1 MYHCVKCWAG
11 VASPAE
17 PGNAPNHMTT
27 SKKLWLGFGVLT
39 VLLVLS
45 SLAIMRAAQAEH
57 ATAHQL
63 EWLAALL
70 LIVGGSIAVVTTVV
84 ISRAIAKAERHM
96 EDARS
101 FADSIVETVRE
112 PLLVLDGELRVV
124 RVNRAFY
131 QTFKVTPEETGTSLL
146 YKVGNGQWD
155 ILELRT
161 LLEDILPQHTEVHDF
176 EVVHIFEHIG
186 KKTMLLN
193 ARRLVQATD
202 QAPLILLAIEDIT
215 ERKQAEASTKE
226 ASQYARS
233 LIEASL
239 DPLVTISVEGKI
251 TDVNIATEQVTGASR
266 DALIGS
272 DFADYFTEP
281 EKAREGYQ
289 QVFSQGSVT
298 DYPLAI
304 RHASGKVTDVL
315 YNASVYRDST
325 GNVVGVF
332 AAARDITER
341 KQAEASTKEASQYAR
356 SLIEASLDP
365 LVTISVEGKIT
376 DVNIAT
382 EQVTGASRDAL
393 IGSDFADYFTEPEKA
408 REGYQQVFSQGS
420 VTDYP
425 LAIRHASG
433 KVTDVLYNASVYRDS
448 TGNVVG
454 VFAAARDITERK
466 RLEDELHQVATEIH
480 EYTASIVATVREPLL
495 VLDADLR
502 VQSASRSFYEN
513 FRVTPEGTENRLL
526 YDLGNRQWDI
536 PALRQLLE
544 EILPQENQVNDFS
557 VEHEFEHI
565 GKKTM
570 LLNARRLIR
579 ATDQTPL
586 ILLAIEDI
594 TERKR
599 LEDEL
604 RQIAAAMSEADRRK
618 NEFLAL
624 LAHELR
630 NPLAP
635 IRSAVELM
643 QLTNDPEANKAASG
657 IVERQVDQ
665 MVRLVDDLLDV
676 SRISRGK
683 IELRKQ
689 RIDLASIVKQA
700 IEDTRPLVK
709 SMGHELTVTL
719 PPEPLFLNADR
730 TRLIQV
736 LGNLLNNACK
746 FTDTGGRISLAVD
759 AVDGEAVIHVRDN
772 GIGIAAEQ
780 LPTIFEMFVQA
791 DTSMERSVSG
801 LGIGL
806 ALVKNMVEMHGG
818 TVEVQSHGLGRG
830 TTFVVRMTLIESP
843 TLAPTIA
850 SADSGPDLTT
860 AQRILVVDDNVD
872 AAVMLERLLHLNG
885 KQTRIAHSGLDG
897 LEVAEQFRP
906 HLILLDIGLPK
917 LNGYEV
923 CRRIRLQPWG
933 KDMVVIALTGW
944 GQEEDRKRSKEAGF
958 NAHFVKPL
966 ERAALMLVL
975 AGKYPVEA

>member
-1 MYHCVKCWAG
+1 MLALLLALSSSTLFLRAG
-11 VASPAE
+11 ALDD
-17 PGNAPNHMTT
+17 PGYTAVDMRQLHSATAQQFR
-27 SKKLWLGFGVLT
+27 WLG
-39 VLLVLS
+39 
-45 SLAIMRAAQAEH
+45 
-57 ATAHQL
+57 
-63 EWLAALL
+63 ALL
-70 LIVGGSIAVVTTVV
+70 LIVGGGVALVTTLAT
-84 ISRAIAKAERHM
+84 SRAITKAERHV

-112 PLLVLDGELRVV
+112 PLLVLDGDLRVV

-131 QTFKVTPEETGTSLL
+131 QTFKVTPAETGNSLL

-161 LLEDILPQHTEVHDF
+161 LLEEILPQHTEVHDF
-176 EVVHIFEHIG
+176 EVVHEFEHIG

-193 ARRLVQATD
+193 ARRLIQATD

-215 ERKQAEASTKE
+215 ERK
-226 ASQYARS
+226 
-233 LIEASL
+233 
-239 DPLVTISVEGKI
+239 
-251 TDVNIATEQVTGASR
+251 
-266 DALIGS
+266 
-272 DFADYFTEP
+272 
-281 EKAREGYQ
+281 
-289 QVFSQGSVT
+289 
-298 DYPLAI
+298 
-304 RHASGKVTDVL
+304 
-315 YNASVYRDST
+315 
-325 GNVVGVF
+325 
-332 AAARDITER
+332 
-341 KQAEASTKEASQYAR
+341 
-356 SLIEASLDP
+356 
-365 LVTISVEGKIT
+365 
-376 DVNIAT
+376 
-382 EQVTGASRDAL
+382 
-393 IGSDFADYFTEPEKA
+393 
-408 REGYQQVFSQGS
+408 
-420 VTDYP
+420 
-425 LAIRHASG
+425 
-433 KVTDVLYNASVYRDS
+433 
-448 TGNVVG
+448 
-454 VFAAARDITERK
+454 
-466 RLEDELHQVATEIH
+466 RLEDELHQVAAEIH
-480 EYTASIVATVREPLL
+480 AYTASIVATVREPLL

-536 PALRQLLE
+536 PALRRLLE
-544 EILPQENQVNDFS
+544 EVLPQENQVNDFA

-594 TERKR
+594 TERRR

-604 RQIAAAMSEADRRK
+604 RQIAAEMSEAARRK

-635 IRSAVELM
+635 IRSAVQLM
-643 QLTNDPEANKAASG
+643 QLTNDPESIRTATG

-683 IELRKQ
+683 IELRKE
-689 RIDLASIVKQA
+689 RIDLASIVNQA
-700 IEDTRPLVK
+700 VEDTRSLVT
-709 SMGHELTVTL
+709 SMGHDLMVTI
-719 PPEPLFLNADR
+719 PAEPVFLHADR
-730 TRLIQV
+730 SRLIQV

-746 FTDTGGRISLAVD
+746 FTDMGGRISLAVD
-759 AVDGEAVIHVRDN
+759 VRDGAAVISVRDN
-772 GIGIAAEQ
+772 GIGITAVQ
-780 LPTIFEMFVQA
+780 LPSIFEMFMQA

-818 TVEVQSHGLGRG
+818 TVEVHSDGLGHG
-830 TTFVVRMTLIESP
+830 SSFTVRMTIMETASIALPPSLPESG
-843 TLAPTIA
+843 TALA
-850 SADSGPDLTT
+850 T

-872 AAVMLERLLHLNG
+872 AAMMLERLLQLNG
-885 KQTRIAHSGLDG
+885 KQTRIAHSGLEA
-897 LEVAEQFRP
+897 LELAERFRP

-923 CRRIRLQPWG
+923 CRRIRQQPWG

-944 GQEEDRKRSKEAGF
+944 GQEEDRKRSREAGF

-966 ERAALMLVL
+966 ERAALMRVL
-975 AGKYPVEA
+975 GGDYPAAA

>member
-1 MYHCVKCWAG
+1 
-11 VASPAE
+11 
-17 PGNAPNHMTT
+17 MTT
-27 SKKLWLGFGVLT
+27 SKKLWLGFGTLAVVLVLAGLET
-39 VLLVLS
+39 FLRSGAFGSMAQATEVAPQQLDRLAAFLLLV
-45 SLAIMRAAQAEH
+45 
-57 ATAHQL
+57 
-63 EWLAALL
+63 
-70 LIVGGSIAVVTTVV
+70 GGAVAVVTTIV
-84 ISRAIAKAERHM
+84 ISRAIAKAERHV
-96 EDARS
+96 EDART

-131 QTFKVTPEETGTSLL
+131 QTFKVTPAETVSSLL

-161 LLEDILPQHTEVHDF
+161 LLEEILPQHTEVHDF

-193 ARRLVQATD
+193 ARRLIQAID
-202 QAPLILLAIEDIT
+202 QAPLILLAIE
-215 ERKQAEASTKE
+215 
-226 ASQYARS
+226 
-233 LIEASL
+233 
-239 DPLVTISVEGKI
+239 
-251 TDVNIATEQVTGASR
+251 
-266 DALIGS
+266 
-272 DFADYFTEP
+272 
-281 EKAREGYQ
+281 
-289 QVFSQGSVT
+289 
-298 DYPLAI
+298 
-304 RHASGKVTDVL
+304 
-315 YNASVYRDST
+315 
-325 GNVVGVF
+325 
-332 AAARDITER
+332 
-341 KQAEASTKEASQYAR
+341 
-356 SLIEASLDP
+356 
-365 LVTISVEGKIT
+365 
-376 DVNIAT
+376 
-382 EQVTGASRDAL
+382 
-393 IGSDFADYFTEPEKA
+393 
-408 REGYQQVFSQGS
+408 
-420 VTDYP
+420 
-425 LAIRHASG
+425 
-433 KVTDVLYNASVYRDS
+433 
-448 TGNVVG
+448 
-454 VFAAARDITERK
+454 DITERK

-526 YDLGNRQWDI
+526 YELGNRQWDI
-536 PALRQLLE
+536 PALRRLLE
-544 EILPQENQVNDFS
+544 EVLPQENQVNDFS

-594 TERKR
+594 TERSR

-635 IRSAVELM
+635 IRSAVQLM
-643 QLTNDPEANKAASG
+643 QLTNDPEANKAATG

-700 IEDTRPLVK
+700 VEDTRPLVT
-709 SMGHELTVTL
+709 SMGHELTVTI
-719 PPEPLFLNADR
+719 PPEPVFLNADR

-746 FTDTGGRISLAVD
+746 FTDMGGRISLAVE
-759 AVDGEAVIHVRDN
+759 VMGEEVVISVGDN
-772 GIGIAAEQ
+772 GIGIAAAQ

-818 TVEVQSHGLGRG
+818 TIEVRSYGLGRG
-830 TTFVVRMTLIESP
+830 SMFVVRMAIMDST
-843 TLAPTIA
+843 TIA
-850 SADSGPDLTT
+850 PSLGGVDGGPDLTS

-872 AAVMLERLLHLNG
+872 AALMLERLLQLNG
-885 KQTRIAHSGLDG
+885 KQTRVAHNGLDA
-897 LEVAEQFRP
+897 LEVAEQFLP

-923 CRRIRLQPWG
+923 CKRIRQQPWG

-944 GQEEDRKRSKEAGF
+944 GQEDDRKRSKEAGF

-975 AGKYPVEA
+975 AGKYPAAA

>member
-1 MYHCVKCWAG
+1 MAFAG
-11 VASPAE
+11 RALMLTAFRARTSSLRRRA
-17 PGNAPNHMTT
+17 NAPNNVTT
-27 SKKLWLGFGVLT
+27 SKKLWLGFGVLAI
-39 VLLVLS
+39 LLILA
-45 SLAIMRAAQAEH
+45 SLAIRADAVNTNDTTSREF
-57 ATAHQL
+57 
-63 EWLAALL
+63 EWIAALL
-70 LIVGGSIAVVTTVV
+70 LILGCGVAVVTTVT
-84 ISRAIAKAERHM
+84 ISRAIAKAERHV
-96 EDARS
+96 EDART

-131 QTFKVTPEETGTSLL
+131 QTFKVTPAETGNSLL

-161 LLEDILPQHTEVHDF
+161 LLEEILPQHTEVHDF
-176 EVVHIFEHIG
+176 EVVHVFEHIG

-202 QAPLILLAIEDIT
+202 QAPLILLAIE
-215 ERKQAEASTKE
+215 
-226 ASQYARS
+226 
-233 LIEASL
+233 
-239 DPLVTISVEGKI
+239 
-251 TDVNIATEQVTGASR
+251 
-266 DALIGS
+266 
-272 DFADYFTEP
+272 
-281 EKAREGYQ
+281 
-289 QVFSQGSVT
+289 
-298 DYPLAI
+298 
-304 RHASGKVTDVL
+304 
-315 YNASVYRDST
+315 
-325 GNVVGVF
+325 
-332 AAARDITER
+332 
-341 KQAEASTKEASQYAR
+341 
-356 SLIEASLDP
+356 
-365 LVTISVEGKIT
+365 
-376 DVNIAT
+376 
-382 EQVTGASRDAL
+382 
-393 IGSDFADYFTEPEKA
+393 
-408 REGYQQVFSQGS
+408 
-420 VTDYP
+420 
-425 LAIRHASG
+425 
-433 KVTDVLYNASVYRDS
+433 
-448 TGNVVG
+448 
-454 VFAAARDITERK
+454 DITERK

-536 PALRQLLE
+536 PALRRLLE
-544 EILPQENQVNDFS
+544 EVLPQENQVNDFS

-579 ATDQTPL
+579 ATDQAPL

-594 TERKR
+594 TERSR

-604 RQIAAAMSEADRRK
+604 RQIAAAMSEADHRK

-635 IRSAVELM
+635 IRSAVQLM
-643 QLTNDPEANKAASG
+643 QLTNDPEANKAATG

-700 IEDTRPLVK
+700 VEDTRPLVT
-709 SMGHELTVTL
+709 SMGHELTVTM
-719 PPEPLFLNADR
+719 PPEPVYLNADR

-746 FTDTGGRISLAVD
+746 FTDMGGRISLAVEVVGGD
-759 AVDGEAVIHVRDN
+759 VVISVRDN
-772 GIGIAAEQ
+772 GIGIAAAE
-780 LPTIFEMFVQA
+780 LPSIFEMFVQA

-818 TVEVQSHGLGRG
+818 TVEVHSDGLGRG
-830 TTFVVRMTLIESP
+830 STFVVRMAIMESP
-843 TLAPTIA
+843 ALAPA
-850 SADSGPDLTT
+850 LGAVDGGPDLAT

-872 AAVMLERLLHLNG
+872 AALMLERLLQLNG
-885 KQTRIAHSGLDG
+885 KQTRVAHSGPDA

-923 CRRIRLQPWG
+923 CRRIRRQPWG

-966 ERAALMLVL
+966 EREALMLVL
-975 AGKYPVEA
+975 AGKYPAAA

>member
-1 MYHCVKCWAG
+1 
-11 VASPAE
+11 
-17 PGNAPNHMTT
+17 MTT
-27 SKKLWLGFGVLT
+27 STKLWLGFGMLML
-39 VLLVLS
+39 LLVLT
-45 SLAIMRAAQAEH
+45 SLEIFLRSGAFGSMAQATE
-57 ATAHQL
+57 AGLQQL
-63 EWLAALL
+63 DRLAAFLL
-70 LIVGGSIAVVTTVV
+70 LVGGGVAVVTAIV
-84 ISRAIAKAERHM
+84 ISRAIAKAERHI
-96 EDARS
+96 EDART

-131 QTFKVTPEETGTSLL
+131 QTFKVTPAETVSSLL

-161 LLEDILPQHTEVHDF
+161 LLEEILPQHTEVHDF
-176 EVVHIFEHIG
+176 EVVHNFEHIG

-193 ARRLVQATD
+193 ARRLIQATD
-202 QAPLILLAIEDIT
+202 EAPLILLAIEDIT
-215 ERKQAEASTKE
+215 ERK
-226 ASQYARS
+226 
-233 LIEASL
+233 
-239 DPLVTISVEGKI
+239 
-251 TDVNIATEQVTGASR
+251 
-266 DALIGS
+266 
-272 DFADYFTEP
+272 
-281 EKAREGYQ
+281 
-289 QVFSQGSVT
+289 
-298 DYPLAI
+298 
-304 RHASGKVTDVL
+304 
-315 YNASVYRDST
+315 
-325 GNVVGVF
+325 
-332 AAARDITER
+332 
-341 KQAEASTKEASQYAR
+341 
-356 SLIEASLDP
+356 
-365 LVTISVEGKIT
+365 
-376 DVNIAT
+376 
-382 EQVTGASRDAL
+382 
-393 IGSDFADYFTEPEKA
+393 
-408 REGYQQVFSQGS
+408 
-420 VTDYP
+420 
-425 LAIRHASG
+425 
-433 KVTDVLYNASVYRDS
+433 
-448 TGNVVG
+448 
-454 VFAAARDITERK
+454 
-466 RLEDELHQVATEIH
+466 RLEDELRQVAAEIH

-495 VLDADLR
+495 VLDGDLR

-536 PALRQLLE
+536 PALRRLLE
-544 EILPQENQVNDFS
+544 EVLPQENQVNDFS

-594 TERKR
+594 TERSR
-599 LEDEL
+599 LADEL

-635 IRSAVELM
+635 IRSAVQLM
-643 QLTNDPEANKAASG
+643 QLTNDPEANKAATG

-700 IEDTRPLVK
+700 VEDTRPLVT
-709 SMGHELTVTL
+709 SMGHELTVTM
-719 PPEPLFLNADR
+719 PPEPVFLNADR

-746 FTDTGGRISLAVD
+746 FTDMGGRISLAVE
-759 AVDGEAVIHVRDN
+759 VVGEDVVISVRDN
-772 GIGIAAEQ
+772 GIGIAAAQ

-818 TVEVQSHGLGRG
+818 TVEVRSYGLGRG
-830 TTFVVRMTLIESP
+830 SMFVVRMAIMEGTA
-843 TLAPTIA
+843 LAPAIGEV
-850 SADSGPDLTT
+850 DGGPDLAS

-872 AAVMLERLLHLNG
+872 AALMLERLLQLNG
-885 KQTRIAHSGLDG
+885 KQTRLAHSGLDA

-923 CRRIRLQPWG
+923 CKRIRKQPWG

-944 GQEEDRKRSKEAGF
+944 GQEDDRKRSKEAGF

-975 AGKYPVEA
+975 AGKYPAAA

>member
-1 MYHCVKCWAG
+1 
-11 VASPAE
+11 
-17 PGNAPNHMTT
+17 MTT
-27 SKKLWLGFGVLT
+27 SRKLWLGFGMLT

-45 SLAIMRAAQAEH
+45 SLAIARAAQAND
-57 ATAHQL
+57 AAAQQL

-70 LIVGGSIAVVTTVV
+70 LIVGGGIAVVTTVM
-84 ISRAIAKAERHM
+84 ISRAIAKAERHV

-101 FADSIVETVRE
+101 FADNIVETVRE
-112 PLLVLDGELRVV
+112 PLLVLDGDLRVV

-131 QTFKVTPEETGTSLL
+131 QTFKVTPAETGNSLL

-155 ILELRT
+155 ILELHT
-161 LLEDILPQHTEVHDF
+161 LLEEILPQHTEVHDF
-176 EVVHIFEHIG
+176 EVVHEFEHIG

-193 ARRLVQATD
+193 ARRLIQATD

-215 ERKQAEASTKE
+215 ERKRLEDELHQ
-226 ASQYARS
+226 
-233 LIEASL
+233 
-239 DPLVTISVEGKI
+239 
-251 TDVNIATEQVTGASR
+251 IATEIHEYTASIVATVREPLLVLDADLRVQSASR
-266 DALIGS
+266 SFYENFRVTPEGTENRLLYDLGNRQWDIPALRRLLEEVLPQENQVN
-272 DFADYFTEP
+272 DFAVEHEFEHIGKKTMLLN
-281 EKAREGYQ
+281 ARRLIRA
-289 QVFSQGSVT
+289 T
-298 DYPLAI
+298 DQTPLILLAI
-304 RHASGKVTDVL
+304 
-315 YNASVYRDST
+315 
-325 GNVVGVF
+325 
-332 AAARDITER
+332 E
-341 KQAEASTKEASQYAR
+341 
-356 SLIEASLDP
+356 
-365 LVTISVEGKIT
+365 
-376 DVNIAT
+376 
-382 EQVTGASRDAL
+382 
-393 IGSDFADYFTEPEKA
+393 
-408 REGYQQVFSQGS
+408 
-420 VTDYP
+420 
-425 LAIRHASG
+425 
-433 KVTDVLYNASVYRDS
+433 
-448 TGNVVG
+448 
-454 VFAAARDITERK
+454 DITERK
-466 RLEDELHQVATEIH
+466 RLEDELRQVATEIH

-536 PALRQLLE
+536 PALRRLLE
-544 EILPQENQVNDFS
+544 EVLPQENQVNDFA

-604 RQIAAAMSEADRRK
+604 RQIAAAMSEAARRK

-635 IRSAVELM
+635 IRSAVQLM
-643 QLTNDPEANKAASG
+643 QLTNDPESNKAATG

-689 RIDLASIVKQA
+689 RIDLASIVTQA
-700 IEDTRPLVK
+700 VEDTHALVT
-709 SMGHELTVTL
+709 SMGHKLIVTV
-719 PPEPLFLNADR
+719 PPEPVYLNADR
-730 TRLIQV
+730 SRLIQV

-746 FTDTGGRISLAVD
+746 FTDMGGRISLAVEEQ
-759 AVDGEAVIHVRDN
+759 DGEAVISVRDN
-772 GIGIAAEQ
+772 GIGIAVAE
-780 LPTIFEMFVQA
+780 LPNIFDMFMQA

-806 ALVKNMVEMHGG
+806 ALVKNLVEMHGG
-818 TVEVQSHGLGRG
+818 TVDVQSDGLGSG
-830 TTFVVRMTLIESP
+830 SVFVVRMAIMDQPSLSP
-843 TLAPTIA
+843 SLVLPDIA
-850 SADSGPDLTT
+850 SASAS

-872 AAVMLERLLHLNG
+872 AAVMLERLLQLNG
-885 KQTRIAHSGLDG
+885 KQTRIAHSGLEALD
-897 LEVAEQFRP
+897 VAEQFQP

-944 GQEEDRKRSKEAGF
+944 GQEEDRKRSREAGF

-966 ERAALMLVL
+966 ERAALMQVL
-975 AGKYPVEA
+975 AGKYPAAA

>member
-1 MYHCVKCWAG
+1 M
-11 VASPAE
+11 
-17 PGNAPNHMTT
+17 
-27 SKKLWLGFGVLT
+27 
-39 VLLVLS
+39 
-45 SLAIMRAAQAEH
+45 
-57 ATAHQL
+57 
-63 EWLAALL
+63 
-70 LIVGGSIAVVTTVV
+70 
-84 ISRAIAKAERHM
+84 
-96 EDARS
+96 
-101 FADSIVETVRE
+101 
-112 PLLVLDGELRVV
+112 
-124 RVNRAFY
+124 NRAFY
-131 QTFKVTPEETGTSLL
+131 QTFKVTPAETGNSLL

-161 LLEDILPQHTEVHDF
+161 LLEEILPQHTEVHGF
-176 EVVHIFEHIG
+176 EVVHVFEHIG

-202 QAPLILLAIEDIT
+202 QAPLILLAIE
-215 ERKQAEASTKE
+215 
-226 ASQYARS
+226 
-233 LIEASL
+233 
-239 DPLVTISVEGKI
+239 
-251 TDVNIATEQVTGASR
+251 
-266 DALIGS
+266 
-272 DFADYFTEP
+272 
-281 EKAREGYQ
+281 
-289 QVFSQGSVT
+289 
-298 DYPLAI
+298 
-304 RHASGKVTDVL
+304 
-315 YNASVYRDST
+315 
-325 GNVVGVF
+325 
-332 AAARDITER
+332 
-341 KQAEASTKEASQYAR
+341 
-356 SLIEASLDP
+356 
-365 LVTISVEGKIT
+365 
-376 DVNIAT
+376 
-382 EQVTGASRDAL
+382 
-393 IGSDFADYFTEPEKA
+393 
-408 REGYQQVFSQGS
+408 
-420 VTDYP
+420 
-425 LAIRHASG
+425 
-433 KVTDVLYNASVYRDS
+433 
-448 TGNVVG
+448 
-454 VFAAARDITERK
+454 DITERK

-536 PALRQLLE
+536 PALRRLLE
-544 EILPQENQVNDFS
+544 EVLPQENQVNDFS

-594 TERKR
+594 TERSR

-635 IRSAVELM
+635 IRSAVQLM
-643 QLTNDPEANKAASG
+643 QLTNDPEANKAATG

-700 IEDTRPLVK
+700 VEDTRPLVT
-709 SMGHELTVTL
+709 SMGHELTVTI
-719 PPEPLFLNADR
+719 PPEPVFLNADR

-746 FTDTGGRISLAVD
+746 FTDMGGRISLVVEVVGGD
-759 AVDGEAVIHVRDN
+759 VVISVRDN
-772 GIGIAAEQ
+772 GIGIAAAQ
-780 LPTIFEMFVQA
+780 LPSIFEMFVQA

-818 TVEVQSHGLGRG
+818 TVEVHSDGLGRG
-830 TTFVVRMTLIESP
+830 STFVVRMAIMESP
-843 TLAPTIA
+843 ALAPA
-850 SADSGPDLTT
+850 LGAVDGGPDLAT

-872 AAVMLERLLHLNG
+872 AALMLERLLQLNG
-885 KQTRIAHSGLDG
+885 KQTRVAHSGPDA

-923 CRRIRLQPWG
+923 CRRIRRQPWG

-966 ERAALMLVL
+966 EREALMLVL
-975 AGKYPVEA
+975 AGKYPAAA

>member
-1 MYHCVKCWAG
+1 MALVGRALMRT
-11 VASPAE
+11 AFRARTSSLRRRA
-17 PGNAPNHMTT
+17 NAPNNVTT
-27 SKKLWLGFGVLT
+27 SKKLWLGFSVLAI
-39 VLLVLS
+39 LLILA
-45 SLAIMRAAQAEH
+45 SLAIRADAVNTNDTTSREF
-57 ATAHQL
+57 
-63 EWLAALL
+63 EWIAALL
-70 LIVGGSIAVVTTVV
+70 LILGCGVAVVTTVT
-84 ISRAIAKAERHM
+84 ISRAIAKAERHV
-96 EDARS
+96 EDART

-131 QTFKVTPEETGTSLL
+131 QTFKVTPAETGNSLL

-161 LLEDILPQHTEVHDF
+161 LLEEILPQHTEVHGF
-176 EVVHIFEHIG
+176 EVVHVFEHIG

-202 QAPLILLAIEDIT
+202 QAPLILLAIE
-215 ERKQAEASTKE
+215 
-226 ASQYARS
+226 
-233 LIEASL
+233 
-239 DPLVTISVEGKI
+239 
-251 TDVNIATEQVTGASR
+251 
-266 DALIGS
+266 
-272 DFADYFTEP
+272 
-281 EKAREGYQ
+281 
-289 QVFSQGSVT
+289 
-298 DYPLAI
+298 
-304 RHASGKVTDVL
+304 
-315 YNASVYRDST
+315 
-325 GNVVGVF
+325 
-332 AAARDITER
+332 
-341 KQAEASTKEASQYAR
+341 
-356 SLIEASLDP
+356 
-365 LVTISVEGKIT
+365 
-376 DVNIAT
+376 
-382 EQVTGASRDAL
+382 
-393 IGSDFADYFTEPEKA
+393 
-408 REGYQQVFSQGS
+408 
-420 VTDYP
+420 
-425 LAIRHASG
+425 
-433 KVTDVLYNASVYRDS
+433 
-448 TGNVVG
+448 
-454 VFAAARDITERK
+454 DITERK

-536 PALRQLLE
+536 PALRRLLE
-544 EILPQENQVNDFS
+544 EVLPQENQVNDFS

-594 TERKR
+594 TERSR

-635 IRSAVELM
+635 IRSAVQLM
-643 QLTNDPEANKAASG
+643 QLTNDPEANKAATG

-700 IEDTRPLVK
+700 VEDTRPLVT
-709 SMGHELTVTL
+709 SMGHELTVTI
-719 PPEPLFLNADR
+719 PPEPVFLNADR

-746 FTDTGGRISLAVD
+746 FTDMGGRISLAVEVVGGD
-759 AVDGEAVIHVRDN
+759 VVISVRDN
-772 GIGIAAEQ
+772 GIGIAAAQ
-780 LPTIFEMFVQA
+780 LPSIFEMFVQA

-818 TVEVQSHGLGRG
+818 TVEVHSDGLGRG
-830 TTFVVRMTLIESP
+830 STFVVRMAIMESP
-843 TLAPTIA
+843 ALAPA
-850 SADSGPDLTT
+850 LGAVDGGPDLAT

-872 AAVMLERLLHLNG
+872 AALMLERLLQLNG
-885 KQTRIAHSGLDG
+885 KQTRVAHSGPDA

-923 CRRIRLQPWG
+923 CRRIRRQPWG

-966 ERAALMLVL
+966 EREALMLVL
-975 AGKYPVEA
+975 AGKYPAAA

>member
-1 MYHCVKCWAG
+1 
-11 VASPAE
+11 
-17 PGNAPNHMTT
+17 MTT
-27 SKKLWLGFGVLT
+27 SKKLWLGFSVLAI
-39 VLLVLS
+39 LLIFA
-45 SLAIMRAAQAEH
+45 SLAIRADAADTMD
-57 ATAHQL
+57 TASQ
-63 EWLAALL
+63 EWEWIAALL
-70 LIVGGSIAVVTTVV
+70 VIVGCGVAVVTTVV
-84 ISRAIAKAERHM
+84 ISRAIVKSERHA

-101 FADSIVETVRE
+101 FADNIVETVRE

-131 QTFKVTPEETGTSLL
+131 QTFKVTPAETGNSLL

-155 ILELRT
+155 IAELRT
-161 LLEDILPQHTEVHDF
+161 LLEEILPQHTEVHDF
-176 EVVHIFEHIG
+176 EVVHEFEHIG

-202 QAPLILLAIEDIT
+202 QAPLILLAIE
-215 ERKQAEASTKE
+215 
-226 ASQYARS
+226 
-233 LIEASL
+233 
-239 DPLVTISVEGKI
+239 
-251 TDVNIATEQVTGASR
+251 
-266 DALIGS
+266 
-272 DFADYFTEP
+272 
-281 EKAREGYQ
+281 
-289 QVFSQGSVT
+289 
-298 DYPLAI
+298 
-304 RHASGKVTDVL
+304 
-315 YNASVYRDST
+315 
-325 GNVVGVF
+325 
-332 AAARDITER
+332 
-341 KQAEASTKEASQYAR
+341 
-356 SLIEASLDP
+356 
-365 LVTISVEGKIT
+365 
-376 DVNIAT
+376 
-382 EQVTGASRDAL
+382 
-393 IGSDFADYFTEPEKA
+393 
-408 REGYQQVFSQGS
+408 
-420 VTDYP
+420 
-425 LAIRHASG
+425 
-433 KVTDVLYNASVYRDS
+433 
-448 TGNVVG
+448 
-454 VFAAARDITERK
+454 DITERK

-513 FRVTPEGTENRLL
+513 FRVTPEGTENRML

-536 PALRQLLE
+536 PALRRLLE

-557 VEHEFEHI
+557 VEHVFEHI

-579 ATDQTPL
+579 ATDQTPM

-594 TERKR
+594 TERSR

-635 IRSAVELM
+635 IRSAVQLM
-643 QLTNDPEANKAASG
+643 QLTNDPEANKTATG

-689 RIDLASIVKQA
+689 RIDLTSVVKQA

-719 PPEPLFLNADR
+719 PPEPVYLNADR
-730 TRLIQV
+730 TRLVQV

-746 FTDTGGRISLAVD
+746 FTDMGGRISLTVEV
-759 AVDGEAVIHVRDN
+759 VDGEAVITIRDN

-780 LPTIFEMFVQA
+780 LPSIFEMFVQA

-806 ALVKNMVEMHGG
+806 ALVKNMLEKHGG
-818 TVEVQSHGLGRG
+818 TVGVQSHGLGRG
-830 TTFVVRMTLIESP
+830 STFVVRMAIMES
-843 TLAPTIA
+843 TALAPA
-850 SADSGPDLTT
+850 AGVEGGGPDLTT
-860 AQRILVVDDNVD
+860 VQRILVVDDNVD
-872 AAVMLERLLHLNG
+872 AAMMLERLLQLNG
-885 KQTRIAHSGLDG
+885 KQTRVAHSGLDA

-923 CRRIRLQPWG
+923 CRRIRQQPWG

-966 ERAALMLVL
+966 EREALMLVL
-975 AGKYPVEA
+975 AGKYPAAA

>member
-1 MYHCVKCWAG
+1 
-11 VASPAE
+11 
-17 PGNAPNHMTT
+17 MTT
-27 SKKLWLGFGVLT
+27 SRKLWLGFS
-39 VLLVLS
+39 VLS
-45 SLAIMRAAQAEH
+45 TLLILAGLAIRADASDTTD
-57 ATAHQL
+57 ATSQ
-63 EWLAALL
+63 EWEWTAAAL
-70 LIVGGSIAVVTTVV
+70 LIVGSAVAVVTTMV
-84 ISRAIAKAERHM
+84 ISRAIAKAERHA

-101 FADSIVETVRE
+101 FADNIVETVRE

-131 QTFKVTPEETGTSLL
+131 QTFKVTPAETANSLL

-155 ILELRT
+155 IAELRT
-161 LLEDILPQHTEVHDF
+161 LLEEILPQHTEVHDF

-202 QAPLILLAIEDIT
+202 QAPLMLLAIE
-215 ERKQAEASTKE
+215 
-226 ASQYARS
+226 
-233 LIEASL
+233 
-239 DPLVTISVEGKI
+239 
-251 TDVNIATEQVTGASR
+251 
-266 DALIGS
+266 
-272 DFADYFTEP
+272 
-281 EKAREGYQ
+281 
-289 QVFSQGSVT
+289 
-298 DYPLAI
+298 
-304 RHASGKVTDVL
+304 
-315 YNASVYRDST
+315 
-325 GNVVGVF
+325 
-332 AAARDITER
+332 
-341 KQAEASTKEASQYAR
+341 
-356 SLIEASLDP
+356 
-365 LVTISVEGKIT
+365 
-376 DVNIAT
+376 
-382 EQVTGASRDAL
+382 
-393 IGSDFADYFTEPEKA
+393 
-408 REGYQQVFSQGS
+408 
-420 VTDYP
+420 
-425 LAIRHASG
+425 
-433 KVTDVLYNASVYRDS
+433 
-448 TGNVVG
+448 
-454 VFAAARDITERK
+454 DITERK

-480 EYTASIVATVREPLL
+480 EHTASIVATVREPLL

-544 EILPQENQVNDFS
+544 EVLPQENQVNDFS

-565 GKKTM
+565 GNKTM

-579 ATDQTPL
+579 ATDRTPM

-594 TERKR
+594 TERSR

-635 IRSAVELM
+635 IRSAVQLM
-643 QLTNDPEANKAASG
+643 QLTDDPEATTVATG

-676 SRISRGK
+676 SRISRGT
-683 IELRKQ
+683 IELRRQ
-689 RIDLASIVKQA
+689 RIELGSIVKQA

-719 PPEPLFLNADR
+719 PTEPVFLNADP

-746 FTDTGGRISLAVD
+746 FTDMGGRIALAVEV
-759 AVDGEAVIHVRDN
+759 VDGAAVVSVRDN

-806 ALVKNMVEMHGG
+806 ALVKNMVEKHGG
-818 TVEVQSHGLGRG
+818 TVDVQSHGLGRG
-830 TTFVVRMTLIESP
+830 STFVVR
-843 TLAPTIA
+843 LAIMDSPTIA
-850 SADSGPDLTT
+850 PALGATEGGPDLST

-872 AAVMLERLLHLNG
+872 AAMMLERLLQLNG
-885 KQTRIAHSGLDG
+885 KQTRVAHTGIDA

-906 HLILLDIGLPK
+906 HLVLLDIGLPK

-923 CRRIRLQPWG
+923 CRRIRQQSWG

-966 ERAALMLVL
+966 EREALMMVL
-975 AGKYPVEA
+975 AGKYPAAA

>member
-1 MYHCVKCWAG
+1 
-11 VASPAE
+11 
-17 PGNAPNHMTT
+17 MTT
-27 SKKLWLGFGVLT
+27 SKKLWLGFSVLAI
-39 VLLVLS
+39 LLILA
-45 SLAIMRAAQAEH
+45 SLAIRADAVNTNDTTSREF
-57 ATAHQL
+57 
-63 EWLAALL
+63 EWIAALL
-70 LIVGGSIAVVTTVV
+70 LILGCGVAVVTTVT
-84 ISRAIAKAERHM
+84 ISRAIAKAERHV
-96 EDARS
+96 EDART

-131 QTFKVTPEETGTSLL
+131 QTFKVTPAETGNSLL

-161 LLEDILPQHTEVHDF
+161 LLEEILPQHTEVHGF
-176 EVVHIFEHIG
+176 EVVHVFEHIG

-202 QAPLILLAIEDIT
+202 QAPLILLAIE
-215 ERKQAEASTKE
+215 
-226 ASQYARS
+226 
-233 LIEASL
+233 
-239 DPLVTISVEGKI
+239 
-251 TDVNIATEQVTGASR
+251 
-266 DALIGS
+266 
-272 DFADYFTEP
+272 
-281 EKAREGYQ
+281 
-289 QVFSQGSVT
+289 
-298 DYPLAI
+298 
-304 RHASGKVTDVL
+304 
-315 YNASVYRDST
+315 
-325 GNVVGVF
+325 
-332 AAARDITER
+332 
-341 KQAEASTKEASQYAR
+341 
-356 SLIEASLDP
+356 
-365 LVTISVEGKIT
+365 
-376 DVNIAT
+376 
-382 EQVTGASRDAL
+382 
-393 IGSDFADYFTEPEKA
+393 
-408 REGYQQVFSQGS
+408 
-420 VTDYP
+420 
-425 LAIRHASG
+425 
-433 KVTDVLYNASVYRDS
+433 
-448 TGNVVG
+448 
-454 VFAAARDITERK
+454 DITERK

-536 PALRQLLE
+536 PALRRLLE
-544 EILPQENQVNDFS
+544 EVLPQENQVNDFS

-594 TERKR
+594 TERSR

-635 IRSAVELM
+635 IRSAVQLM
-643 QLTNDPEANKAASG
+643 QLTNDPEANKAATG

-700 IEDTRPLVK
+700 VEDTRPLVT
-709 SMGHELTVTL
+709 SMGHELTVTI
-719 PPEPLFLNADR
+719 PPEPVFLNADR

-746 FTDTGGRISLAVD
+746 FTDMGGRISLAVEVVGGD
-759 AVDGEAVIHVRDN
+759 VVISVRDN
-772 GIGIAAEQ
+772 GIGIAAAQ
-780 LPTIFEMFVQA
+780 LPSIFEMFVQA

-818 TVEVQSHGLGRG
+818 TVEVHSDGLGRG
-830 TTFVVRMTLIESP
+830 STFVVRMAIMESP
-843 TLAPTIA
+843 ALAPA
-850 SADSGPDLTT
+850 LGAVDGGPDLAT

-872 AAVMLERLLHLNG
+872 AALMLERLLQLNG
-885 KQTRIAHSGLDG
+885 KQTRVAHSGPDA

-906 HLILLDIGLPK
+906 HLDPAR
-917 LNGYEV
+917 YRPAETE
-923 CRRIRLQPWG
+923 RL
-933 KDMVVIALTGW
+933 
-944 GQEEDRKRSKEAGF
+944 
-958 NAHFVKPL
+958 
-966 ERAALMLVL
+966 
-975 AGKYPVEA
+975 

>member
-1 MYHCVKCWAG
+1 
-11 VASPAE
+11 
-17 PGNAPNHMTT
+17 MTT
-27 SKKLWLGFGVLT
+27 SKKLWLGFGTLT
-39 VLLVLS
+39 MLLVLT
-45 SLAIMRAAQAEH
+45 SLEIFLRSGAFGSMAQSTEVAPQ
-57 ATAHQL
+57 QL
-63 EWLAALL
+63 DRLVAFLL
-70 LIVGGSIAVVTTVV
+70 LVGGGVAVVTTIV

-96 EDARS
+96 EDART

-131 QTFKVTPEETGTSLL
+131 QTFKVTPAETVSSLL

-161 LLEDILPQHTEVHDF
+161 LLEEILPQHTEVHDF
-176 EVVHIFEHIG
+176 EVVHVFEHIG

-193 ARRLVQATD
+193 ARRLIQATD
-202 QAPLILLAIEDIT
+202 EAPLILLAIEDIT
-215 ERKQAEASTKE
+215 ERK
-226 ASQYARS
+226 
-233 LIEASL
+233 
-239 DPLVTISVEGKI
+239 
-251 TDVNIATEQVTGASR
+251 
-266 DALIGS
+266 
-272 DFADYFTEP
+272 
-281 EKAREGYQ
+281 
-289 QVFSQGSVT
+289 
-298 DYPLAI
+298 
-304 RHASGKVTDVL
+304 
-315 YNASVYRDST
+315 
-325 GNVVGVF
+325 
-332 AAARDITER
+332 
-341 KQAEASTKEASQYAR
+341 
-356 SLIEASLDP
+356 
-365 LVTISVEGKIT
+365 
-376 DVNIAT
+376 
-382 EQVTGASRDAL
+382 
-393 IGSDFADYFTEPEKA
+393 
-408 REGYQQVFSQGS
+408 
-420 VTDYP
+420 
-425 LAIRHASG
+425 
-433 KVTDVLYNASVYRDS
+433 
-448 TGNVVG
+448 
-454 VFAAARDITERK
+454 
-466 RLEDELHQVATEIH
+466 RLEDELRQVATEIH

-526 YDLGNRQWDI
+526 YELGNRQWDI
-536 PALRQLLE
+536 PALRRLLE
-544 EILPQENQVNDFS
+544 EVLPQENQVNDFS

-586 ILLAIEDI
+586 ILLAVEDI
-594 TERKR
+594 TERSR
-599 LEDEL
+599 LADEL

-635 IRSAVELM
+635 IRSAVQLM
-643 QLTNDPEANKAASG
+643 QLTNDPEANKAATG

-700 IEDTRPLVK
+700 VEDTRPLVT
-709 SMGHELTVTL
+709 SMGHELTVTM
-719 PPEPLFLNADR
+719 PPEPVFLNADR

-746 FTDTGGRISLAVD
+746 FTDMGGRLSLAVEVVGGD
-759 AVDGEAVIHVRDN
+759 VVISVGDN
-772 GIGIAAEQ
+772 GIGIAAAQ

-818 TVEVQSHGLGRG
+818 TVEVRSYGLGRG
-830 TTFVVRMTLIESP
+830 SMFVVRMAIMDST
-843 TLAPTIA
+843 TLAP
-850 SADSGPDLTT
+850 SLGGVDGGPDLTS
-860 AQRILVVDDNVD
+860 AQRILVVDDNMD
-872 AAVMLERLLHLNG
+872 AALMLERLLQLNG
-885 KQTRIAHSGLDG
+885 KQTRVAHNGLDA
-897 LEVAEQFRP
+897 LEVAEQFLP

-923 CRRIRLQPWG
+923 CKRIRQQPWG

-944 GQEEDRKRSKEAGF
+944 GQEEDRKMSKEAGF

-975 AGKYPVEA
+975 AGKYPAAA

>member
-1 MYHCVKCWAG
+1 MDHWVG
-11 VASPAE
+11 RTQHRPAE
-17 PGNAPNHMTT
+17 RANAPHNMTT
-27 SKKLWLGFGVLT
+27 SKKLWLGFGTLAVVLVLAGLET
-39 VLLVLS
+39 FLRSGAFGSMAQATEVAPQQLDRLAAFLLLV
-45 SLAIMRAAQAEH
+45 
-57 ATAHQL
+57 
-63 EWLAALL
+63 
-70 LIVGGSIAVVTTVV
+70 GGAVAVVTTIV
-84 ISRAIAKAERHM
+84 ISRAIAKAERHV
-96 EDARS
+96 EDART

-131 QTFKVTPEETGTSLL
+131 QTFKVTPAETVSSLL

-161 LLEDILPQHTEVHDF
+161 LLEEILPQHTEVHDF

-193 ARRLVQATD
+193 ARRLIQAID
-202 QAPLILLAIEDIT
+202 QAPLILLAIE
-215 ERKQAEASTKE
+215 
-226 ASQYARS
+226 
-233 LIEASL
+233 
-239 DPLVTISVEGKI
+239 
-251 TDVNIATEQVTGASR
+251 
-266 DALIGS
+266 
-272 DFADYFTEP
+272 
-281 EKAREGYQ
+281 
-289 QVFSQGSVT
+289 
-298 DYPLAI
+298 
-304 RHASGKVTDVL
+304 
-315 YNASVYRDST
+315 
-325 GNVVGVF
+325 
-332 AAARDITER
+332 
-341 KQAEASTKEASQYAR
+341 
-356 SLIEASLDP
+356 
-365 LVTISVEGKIT
+365 
-376 DVNIAT
+376 
-382 EQVTGASRDAL
+382 
-393 IGSDFADYFTEPEKA
+393 
-408 REGYQQVFSQGS
+408 
-420 VTDYP
+420 
-425 LAIRHASG
+425 
-433 KVTDVLYNASVYRDS
+433 
-448 TGNVVG
+448 
-454 VFAAARDITERK
+454 DITERK

-526 YDLGNRQWDI
+526 YELGNRQWDI
-536 PALRQLLE
+536 PALRRLLE
-544 EILPQENQVNDFS
+544 EVLPQENQVNDFS

-594 TERKR
+594 TERSR

-635 IRSAVELM
+635 IRSAVQLM
-643 QLTNDPEANKAASG
+643 QLTNDPEANKAATG

-700 IEDTRPLVK
+700 VEDTRPLVT
-709 SMGHELTVTL
+709 SMGHELTVTI
-719 PPEPLFLNADR
+719 PPEPVFLNADR

-746 FTDTGGRISLAVD
+746 FTDMGGRISLAVE
-759 AVDGEAVIHVRDN
+759 VMGEEVVISVGDN
-772 GIGIAAEQ
+772 GIGIAAAQ

-818 TVEVQSHGLGRG
+818 TIEVRSYGLGRG
-830 TTFVVRMTLIESP
+830 SMFVVRMAIMDST
-843 TLAPTIA
+843 TIA
-850 SADSGPDLTT
+850 PSLGGVDGGPDLTS

-872 AAVMLERLLHLNG
+872 AALMLERLLQLNG
-885 KQTRIAHSGLDG
+885 KQTRVAHNGLDA
-897 LEVAEQFRP
+897 LEVAEQFLP

-923 CRRIRLQPWG
+923 CKRIRQQPWG

-944 GQEEDRKRSKEAGF
+944 GQEDDRKRSKEAGF

-975 AGKYPVEA
+975 AGKYPAAA

>member
-1 MYHCVKCWAG
+1 
-11 VASPAE
+11 
-17 PGNAPNHMTT
+17 MTT
-27 SKKLWLGFGVLT
+27 SKKLWLGFSVLAI
-39 VLLVLS
+39 LLILA
-45 SLAIMRAAQAEH
+45 SLAIRADAVNTNDTTSREF
-57 ATAHQL
+57 
-63 EWLAALL
+63 EWIAALL
-70 LIVGGSIAVVTTVV
+70 LILGCGVAVVTTVT
-84 ISRAIAKAERHM
+84 ISRAIAKAERHV
-96 EDARS
+96 EDART

-131 QTFKVTPEETGTSLL
+131 QTFKVTPAETGNSLL

-161 LLEDILPQHTEVHDF
+161 LLEEILPQHTEVHGF
-176 EVVHIFEHIG
+176 EVVHVFEHIG

-202 QAPLILLAIEDIT
+202 QAPLILLAIE
-215 ERKQAEASTKE
+215 
-226 ASQYARS
+226 
-233 LIEASL
+233 
-239 DPLVTISVEGKI
+239 
-251 TDVNIATEQVTGASR
+251 
-266 DALIGS
+266 
-272 DFADYFTEP
+272 
-281 EKAREGYQ
+281 
-289 QVFSQGSVT
+289 
-298 DYPLAI
+298 
-304 RHASGKVTDVL
+304 
-315 YNASVYRDST
+315 
-325 GNVVGVF
+325 
-332 AAARDITER
+332 
-341 KQAEASTKEASQYAR
+341 
-356 SLIEASLDP
+356 
-365 LVTISVEGKIT
+365 
-376 DVNIAT
+376 
-382 EQVTGASRDAL
+382 
-393 IGSDFADYFTEPEKA
+393 
-408 REGYQQVFSQGS
+408 
-420 VTDYP
+420 
-425 LAIRHASG
+425 
-433 KVTDVLYNASVYRDS
+433 
-448 TGNVVG
+448 
-454 VFAAARDITERK
+454 DITERK

-536 PALRQLLE
+536 PALRRLLE
-544 EILPQENQVNDFS
+544 EVLPQENQVNDFS

-594 TERKR
+594 TERSR

-635 IRSAVELM
+635 IRSAVQLM
-643 QLTNDPEANKAASG
+643 QLTNDPEANKAATG

-700 IEDTRPLVK
+700 VEDTRPLVT
-709 SMGHELTVTL
+709 SMGHELTVTI
-719 PPEPLFLNADR
+719 PPEPVFLNADR

-746 FTDTGGRISLAVD
+746 FTDMGGRISLAVEVVGGD
-759 AVDGEAVIHVRDN
+759 VVISVRDN
-772 GIGIAAEQ
+772 GIGIAAAQ
-780 LPTIFEMFVQA
+780 LPSIFEMFVQA

-818 TVEVQSHGLGRG
+818 TVEVHSDGLGRG
-830 TTFVVRMTLIESP
+830 STFVVRMAIMESP
-843 TLAPTIA
+843 ALAPA
-850 SADSGPDLTT
+850 LGAVDGGPDLAT

-872 AAVMLERLLHLNG
+872 AALMLERLLQLNG
-885 KQTRIAHSGLDG
+885 KQTRVAHSGPDA

-923 CRRIRLQPWG
+923 CRRIRRQPWG

-966 ERAALMLVL
+966 EREALMLVL
-975 AGKYPVEA
+975 AGKYPAAA

>member
-1 MYHCVKCWAG
+1 
-11 VASPAE
+11 
-17 PGNAPNHMTT
+17 MTT

-39 VLLVLS
+39 LLLVLT
-45 SLAIMRAAQAEH
+45 SLEIFLRSGAFGSMAQTTEAALR
-57 ATAHQL
+57 QL
-63 EWLAALL
+63 DRLAAFLL
-70 LIVGGSIAVVTTVV
+70 LVGGCVAVVTTIV
-84 ISRAIAKAERHM
+84 ISRAIAKADRHM
-96 EDARS
+96 EDART
-101 FADSIVETVRE
+101 FADCIVETVRE

-131 QTFKVTPEETGTSLL
+131 QTFKVTPAETVSSLL

-161 LLEDILPQHTEVHDF
+161 LLEEILPQHTEVHDF
-176 EVVHIFEHIG
+176 EVVHNFEHIG

-193 ARRLVQATD
+193 ARRLIQAAD
-202 QAPLILLAIEDIT
+202 EAPLILLAIEDIT
-215 ERKQAEASTKE
+215 ERK
-226 ASQYARS
+226 
-233 LIEASL
+233 
-239 DPLVTISVEGKI
+239 
-251 TDVNIATEQVTGASR
+251 
-266 DALIGS
+266 
-272 DFADYFTEP
+272 
-281 EKAREGYQ
+281 
-289 QVFSQGSVT
+289 
-298 DYPLAI
+298 
-304 RHASGKVTDVL
+304 
-315 YNASVYRDST
+315 
-325 GNVVGVF
+325 
-332 AAARDITER
+332 
-341 KQAEASTKEASQYAR
+341 
-356 SLIEASLDP
+356 
-365 LVTISVEGKIT
+365 
-376 DVNIAT
+376 
-382 EQVTGASRDAL
+382 
-393 IGSDFADYFTEPEKA
+393 
-408 REGYQQVFSQGS
+408 
-420 VTDYP
+420 
-425 LAIRHASG
+425 
-433 KVTDVLYNASVYRDS
+433 
-448 TGNVVG
+448 
-454 VFAAARDITERK
+454 
-466 RLEDELHQVATEIH
+466 RLEDELRQVATEIH

-536 PALRQLLE
+536 PALRRLLE
-544 EILPQENQVNDFS
+544 EVLPQENQVNDFS

-594 TERKR
+594 TERSR
-599 LEDEL
+599 LEVEL

-635 IRSAVELM
+635 IRSAVQLM
-643 QLTNDPEANKAASG
+643 QLTNDPEANKAATG

-700 IEDTRPLVK
+700 VEDTRPLVT
-709 SMGHELTVTL
+709 SMGHELTVTM
-719 PPEPLFLNADR
+719 PPEPVFLNADR

-736 LGNLLNNACK
+736 LGNLINNACK
-746 FTDTGGRISLAVD
+746 FTDMGGRLSLAVEVVGGD
-759 AVDGEAVIHVRDN
+759 VVISVGDN
-772 GIGIAAEQ
+772 GIGIAAAQ
-780 LPTIFEMFVQA
+780 LPNIFEMFVQA

-818 TVEVQSHGLGRG
+818 TVEVRSDGLGRG
-830 TTFVVRMTLIESP
+830 SMFMVRMAIMNST
-843 TLAPTIA
+843 TLAPSIGGV
-850 SADSGPDLTT
+850 DGGPDLTS

-872 AAVMLERLLHLNG
+872 AALMLERLLQLNG
-885 KQTRIAHSGLDG
+885 KQTRVAHNGLDA
-897 LEVAEQFRP
+897 LEVAEQFLP

-917 LNGYEV
+917 LNGLEA
-923 CRRIRLQPWG
+923 CRKIREQPWG
-933 KDMVVIALTGW
+933 KDIVIVALTGW
-944 GQEEDRKRSKEAGF
+944 GQDDDRRKSHEAGF
-958 NAHFVKPL
+958 DGHLVKPADYG
-966 ERAALMLVL
+966 ELVRL
-975 AGKYPVEA
+975 LDKLGRIPS

>member
-1 MYHCVKCWAG
+1 
-11 VASPAE
+11 
-17 PGNAPNHMTT
+17 MTT
-27 SKKLWLGFGVLT
+27 SKKLWLGFSVLAI
-39 VLLVLS
+39 LLILA
-45 SLAIMRAAQAEH
+45 SLAIRADAVNTNDTTSREF
-57 ATAHQL
+57 
-63 EWLAALL
+63 EWIAALL
-70 LIVGGSIAVVTTVV
+70 LILGCGVAVVTTVT
-84 ISRAIAKAERHM
+84 ISRAIAKAERHV
-96 EDARS
+96 EDART

-131 QTFKVTPEETGTSLL
+131 QTFKVTPAETGNSLL

-161 LLEDILPQHTEVHDF
+161 LLEEILPQHTEVHGF
-176 EVVHIFEHIG
+176 EVVHVFEHIG

-202 QAPLILLAIEDIT
+202 QAPLILLAIE
-215 ERKQAEASTKE
+215 
-226 ASQYARS
+226 
-233 LIEASL
+233 
-239 DPLVTISVEGKI
+239 
-251 TDVNIATEQVTGASR
+251 
-266 DALIGS
+266 
-272 DFADYFTEP
+272 
-281 EKAREGYQ
+281 
-289 QVFSQGSVT
+289 
-298 DYPLAI
+298 
-304 RHASGKVTDVL
+304 
-315 YNASVYRDST
+315 
-325 GNVVGVF
+325 
-332 AAARDITER
+332 
-341 KQAEASTKEASQYAR
+341 
-356 SLIEASLDP
+356 
-365 LVTISVEGKIT
+365 
-376 DVNIAT
+376 
-382 EQVTGASRDAL
+382 
-393 IGSDFADYFTEPEKA
+393 
-408 REGYQQVFSQGS
+408 
-420 VTDYP
+420 
-425 LAIRHASG
+425 
-433 KVTDVLYNASVYRDS
+433 
-448 TGNVVG
+448 
-454 VFAAARDITERK
+454 DITERK

-536 PALRQLLE
+536 PALRRLLE
-544 EILPQENQVNDFS
+544 EALPQENQVNDFS

-594 TERKR
+594 TERSR

-635 IRSAVELM
+635 IRSAVQLM
-643 QLTNDPEANKAASG
+643 QLTNDPEANKAATG

-700 IEDTRPLVK
+700 VEDTRPLVT
-709 SMGHELTVTL
+709 SMGHELTVTI
-719 PPEPLFLNADR
+719 PPEPVFLNADR

-746 FTDTGGRISLAVD
+746 FTDMGGRISLAV
-759 AVDGEAVIHVRDN
+759 AVVGGDVVISVRDN
-772 GIGIAAEQ
+772 GIGIAAAQ
-780 LPTIFEMFVQA
+780 LPSIFEMFVQA

-818 TVEVQSHGLGRG
+818 TVEVHSDGLGRG
-830 TTFVVRMTLIESP
+830 STFVVRMAIMESP
-843 TLAPTIA
+843 ALAPA
-850 SADSGPDLTT
+850 LGAVDGGPDLAT

-872 AAVMLERLLHLNG
+872 AALMLERLLQLNG
-885 KQTRIAHSGLDG
+885 KQTRVAHSGPDA

-923 CRRIRLQPWG
+923 CRRIRRQPWG

-966 ERAALMLVL
+966 EREALMLVL
-975 AGKYPVEA
+975 AGKYPAAA

>member
-1 MYHCVKCWAG
+1 
-11 VASPAE
+11 
-17 PGNAPNHMTT
+17 MTT
-27 SKKLWLGFGVLT
+27 TKKLWLGFGMLAL
-39 VLLVLS
+39 LLVLS
-45 SLAIMRAAQAEH
+45 STTILFRAHFIEDPVGGAADEARAH
-57 ATAHQL
+57 SATAQQL
-63 EWLAALL
+63 RWLAALL
-70 LIVGGSIAVVTTVV
+70 LIVGGGVALVTTLV
-84 ISRAIAKAERHM
+84 ISRAIAKAERHV

-112 PLLVLDGELRVV
+112 PLLLLDGELRVV

-131 QTFKVTPEETGTSLL
+131 QTFKVTPAETGKSLL
-146 YKVGNGQWD
+146 YEVGNGQWD

-161 LLEDILPQHTEVHDF
+161 LLEEILPQHTEVNDF
-176 EVVHIFEHIG
+176 EVIHVFEHIG
-186 KKTMLLN
+186 RKTMLLN
-193 ARRLVQATD
+193 ARRLIQATG

-215 ERKQAEASTKE
+215 ERK
-226 ASQYARS
+226 
-233 LIEASL
+233 
-239 DPLVTISVEGKI
+239 
-251 TDVNIATEQVTGASR
+251 
-266 DALIGS
+266 
-272 DFADYFTEP
+272 
-281 EKAREGYQ
+281 
-289 QVFSQGSVT
+289 
-298 DYPLAI
+298 
-304 RHASGKVTDVL
+304 
-315 YNASVYRDST
+315 
-325 GNVVGVF
+325 
-332 AAARDITER
+332 
-341 KQAEASTKEASQYAR
+341 
-356 SLIEASLDP
+356 
-365 LVTISVEGKIT
+365 
-376 DVNIAT
+376 
-382 EQVTGASRDAL
+382 
-393 IGSDFADYFTEPEKA
+393 
-408 REGYQQVFSQGS
+408 
-420 VTDYP
+420 
-425 LAIRHASG
+425 
-433 KVTDVLYNASVYRDS
+433 
-448 TGNVVG
+448 
-454 VFAAARDITERK
+454 
-466 RLEDELHQVATEIH
+466 RLEDELHQVAAEIH
-480 EYTASIVATVREPLL
+480 AYTASIVATVREPLL

-544 EILPQENQVNDFS
+544 EVLPQENQVNDFAVEHVFEHIGKKTMLLNARRLIRAADQTPLILLAIEDITERKRLEDELHQVAAEMHAYTASIVATVREPLLVLDGDLRVQSASRSFYENFRVTPEGTENRLLYDLGNRQWDIPALRRLLEEILPQENQVNDFS

-594 TERKR
+594 TERSR

-604 RQIAAAMSEADRRK
+604 RQIAAEMSEAARRK

-643 QLTNDPEANKAASG
+643 QLTADPEAHNVAIR
-657 IVERQVDQ
+657 IVGRQVDQ

-689 RIDLASIVKQA
+689 RIDLASIVEQA
-700 IEDTRPLVK
+700 VEDTRALF
-709 SMGHELTVTL
+709 STMRHALTITL
-719 PPEPLFLNADR
+719 PPDPVYLNADR

-746 FTDTGGRISLAVD
+746 FTDPGGQISLAVEV
-759 AVDGEAVIHVRDN
+759 VDEEAVITVRDN
-772 GIGIAAEQ
+772 GIGIHVAL
-780 LPTIFEMFVQA
+780 LPSLFAMFMQA
-791 DTSMERSVSG
+791 DTSMERPLSG

-806 ALVKNMVEMHGG
+806 ALVRYMVEMHGG
-818 TVEVQSHGLGRG
+818 TVEVQSNGLGRG
-830 TTFVVRMTLIESP
+830 SAFVVRMALMDSTALPAAITPVESVP
-843 TLAPTIA
+843 SL
-850 SADSGPDLTT
+850 SS

-872 AAVMLERLLHLNG
+872 AAIMLERLLQLNG
-885 KQTRIAHSGLDG
+885 KQTRLAHSGLEA
-897 LEVAEQFRP
+897 LQVAEQFLP

-923 CRRIRLQPWG
+923 CRRIRQQPWG

-944 GQEEDRKRSKEAGF
+944 GQEEDRKRSREAGF

-966 ERAALMLVL
+966 ERAALMQVL
-975 AGKYPVEA
+975 GGDYPAAA

>member
-1 MYHCVKCWAG
+1 
-11 VASPAE
+11 
-17 PGNAPNHMTT
+17 MTT
-27 SKKLWLGFGVLT
+27 SKKLWLGFGVLAI
-39 VLLVLS
+39 LLILA
-45 SLAIMRAAQAEH
+45 SLAIRADAVNTNDTTSREF
-57 ATAHQL
+57 
-63 EWLAALL
+63 EWIAALL
-70 LIVGGSIAVVTTVV
+70 LILGCGVAVVTTVT
-84 ISRAIAKAERHM
+84 ISRAIAKAERHV
-96 EDARS
+96 EDART

-131 QTFKVTPEETGTSLL
+131 QTFKVTPAETGNSLL

-161 LLEDILPQHTEVHDF
+161 LLEEILPQHTEVHDF
-176 EVVHIFEHIG
+176 EVVHVFEHIG

-202 QAPLILLAIEDIT
+202 QAPLILLAIE
-215 ERKQAEASTKE
+215 
-226 ASQYARS
+226 
-233 LIEASL
+233 
-239 DPLVTISVEGKI
+239 
-251 TDVNIATEQVTGASR
+251 
-266 DALIGS
+266 
-272 DFADYFTEP
+272 
-281 EKAREGYQ
+281 
-289 QVFSQGSVT
+289 
-298 DYPLAI
+298 
-304 RHASGKVTDVL
+304 
-315 YNASVYRDST
+315 
-325 GNVVGVF
+325 
-332 AAARDITER
+332 
-341 KQAEASTKEASQYAR
+341 
-356 SLIEASLDP
+356 
-365 LVTISVEGKIT
+365 
-376 DVNIAT
+376 
-382 EQVTGASRDAL
+382 
-393 IGSDFADYFTEPEKA
+393 
-408 REGYQQVFSQGS
+408 
-420 VTDYP
+420 
-425 LAIRHASG
+425 
-433 KVTDVLYNASVYRDS
+433 
-448 TGNVVG
+448 
-454 VFAAARDITERK
+454 DITERK

-536 PALRQLLE
+536 PALRRLLE
-544 EILPQENQVNDFS
+544 EVLPQENQVNDFS

-579 ATDQTPL
+579 ATDQAPL

-594 TERKR
+594 TERSR

-604 RQIAAAMSEADRRK
+604 RQIAAAMSEADHRK

-635 IRSAVELM
+635 IRSAVQLM
-643 QLTNDPEANKAASG
+643 QLTNDPEANKAATG

-700 IEDTRPLVK
+700 VEDTRPLVT
-709 SMGHELTVTL
+709 SMGHELTVTM
-719 PPEPLFLNADR
+719 PPEPVYLNADR

-746 FTDTGGRISLAVD
+746 FTDMGGRISLAVEVVGGD
-759 AVDGEAVIHVRDN
+759 VVISVRDN
-772 GIGIAAEQ
+772 GIGIAAAE
-780 LPTIFEMFVQA
+780 LPSIFEMFVQA

-818 TVEVQSHGLGRG
+818 TVEVHSDGLGRG
-830 TTFVVRMTLIESP
+830 STFVVRMAIMESP
-843 TLAPTIA
+843 ALAPA
-850 SADSGPDLTT
+850 LGAVDGGPDLAT

-872 AAVMLERLLHLNG
+872 AALMLERLLQLNG
-885 KQTRIAHSGLDG
+885 KQTRVAHSGPDA

-923 CRRIRLQPWG
+923 CRRIRRQPWG

-966 ERAALMLVL
+966 EREALMLVL
-975 AGKYPVEA
+975 AGKYPAAA

>member
-1 MYHCVKCWAG
+1 MPPTFK
-11 VASPAE
+11 
-17 PGNAPNHMTT
+17 TT
-27 SKKLWLGFGVLT
+27 SKKLWLGFSVIA
-39 VLLVLS
+39 VLLILA
-45 SLAIMRAAQAEH
+45 SLAIRADAADTLDTASQEWELV
-57 ATAHQL
+57 AT
-63 EWLAALL
+63 LL
-70 LIVGGSIAVVTTVV
+70 VIAGCGVAVVTTVV
-84 ISRAIAKAERHM
+84 ISRAITRAERHA

-101 FADSIVETVRE
+101 FADNIVETVRK
-112 PLLVLDGELRVV
+112 PLLVLDGELRVI
-124 RVNRAFY
+124 RVNRAFC
-131 QTFKVTPEETGTSLL
+131 QTFKVTPAETANSLL

-161 LLEDILPQHTEVHDF
+161 LLEEILPQHTEVDDF
-176 EVVHIFEHIG
+176 EVVHDFPRIG
-186 KKTMLLN
+186 KKSMLLN
-193 ARRLVQATD
+193 ARRLIQAAD

-215 ERKQAEASTKE
+215 ERK
-226 ASQYARS
+226 
-233 LIEASL
+233 
-239 DPLVTISVEGKI
+239 
-251 TDVNIATEQVTGASR
+251 
-266 DALIGS
+266 
-272 DFADYFTEP
+272 
-281 EKAREGYQ
+281 
-289 QVFSQGSVT
+289 
-298 DYPLAI
+298 
-304 RHASGKVTDVL
+304 
-315 YNASVYRDST
+315 
-325 GNVVGVF
+325 
-332 AAARDITER
+332 
-341 KQAEASTKEASQYAR
+341 
-356 SLIEASLDP
+356 
-365 LVTISVEGKIT
+365 
-376 DVNIAT
+376 
-382 EQVTGASRDAL
+382 
-393 IGSDFADYFTEPEKA
+393 
-408 REGYQQVFSQGS
+408 
-420 VTDYP
+420 
-425 LAIRHASG
+425 
-433 KVTDVLYNASVYRDS
+433 
-448 TGNVVG
+448 
-454 VFAAARDITERK
+454 
-466 RLEDELHQVATEIH
+466 RLEEELHQVATEVH
-480 EYTASIVATVREPLL
+480 EYTLSIVSTVREPLL
-495 VLDADLR
+495 VIDADLR

-557 VEHEFEHI
+557 VEHVFEHI

-579 ATDQTPL
+579 ATDQTPM

-594 TERKR
+594 TERSR

-635 IRSAVELM
+635 IRSAVQLM
-643 QLTNDPEANKAASG
+643 QLTNDPEAIKAATG

-689 RIDLASIVKQA
+689 RVDLASIVKQA
-700 IEDTRPLVK
+700 IEDTGPLVK

-719 PPEPLFLNADR
+719 PPEPVFLNADR

-746 FTDTGGRISLAVD
+746 FTDMGGRISLAVEV
-759 AVDGEAVIHVRDN
+759 AVGEAVMSVRDN
-772 GIGIAAEQ
+772 GIGIAAAQ

-806 ALVKNMVEMHGG
+806 ALVKNMVEKHGG
-818 TVEVQSHGLGRG
+818 TVAVQSHGLGRG
-830 TTFVVRMTLIESP
+830 STFVVRMAIMES
-843 TLAPTIA
+843 TALAPA
-850 SADSGPDLTT
+850 AGVEGGGPDLTT
-860 AQRILVVDDNVD
+860 VQRILVVDDNVD
-872 AAVMLERLLHLNG
+872 AAMMLERLLQLNG
-885 KQTRIAHSGLDG
+885 KQTRIAHSGLDA

-906 HLILLDIGLPK
+906 HLIMLDIGLPK

-923 CRRIRLQPWG
+923 CRRIRQQPWG

-966 ERAALMLVL
+966 EREALMLVL
-975 AGKYPVEA
+975 AGKYPAAA

>member
-1 MYHCVKCWAG
+1 MLTSFRARTSSLRRR
-11 VASPAE
+11 A
-17 PGNAPNHMTT
+17 NALNFMTT
-27 SKKLWLGFGVLT
+27 SKRLWLGFSVLAILLILACLAIRADAADT
-39 VLLVLS
+39 MDTASQEWEWTATLLVI
-45 SLAIMRAAQAEH
+45 AGCG
-57 ATAHQL
+57 
-63 EWLAALL
+63 
-70 LIVGGSIAVVTTVV
+70 VAVVTTVV
-84 ISRAIAKAERHM
+84 ISRAIVKAERHA

-101 FADSIVETVRE
+101 FADNIVETVRE

-124 RVNRAFY
+124 RVNQAFY
-131 QTFKVTPEETGTSLL
+131 QTFKVTPAETANSLL

-161 LLEDILPQHTEVHDF
+161 LLEEILPQHTEVHDF
-176 EVVHIFEHIG
+176 EVVHNFEHIG

-215 ERKQAEASTKE
+215 ERK
-226 ASQYARS
+226 
-233 LIEASL
+233 
-239 DPLVTISVEGKI
+239 
-251 TDVNIATEQVTGASR
+251 
-266 DALIGS
+266 
-272 DFADYFTEP
+272 
-281 EKAREGYQ
+281 
-289 QVFSQGSVT
+289 
-298 DYPLAI
+298 
-304 RHASGKVTDVL
+304 
-315 YNASVYRDST
+315 
-325 GNVVGVF
+325 
-332 AAARDITER
+332 
-341 KQAEASTKEASQYAR
+341 
-356 SLIEASLDP
+356 
-365 LVTISVEGKIT
+365 
-376 DVNIAT
+376 
-382 EQVTGASRDAL
+382 
-393 IGSDFADYFTEPEKA
+393 
-408 REGYQQVFSQGS
+408 
-420 VTDYP
+420 
-425 LAIRHASG
+425 
-433 KVTDVLYNASVYRDS
+433 
-448 TGNVVG
+448 
-454 VFAAARDITERK
+454 
-466 RLEDELHQVATEIH
+466 RLEDGLHQVATEIH

-557 VEHEFEHI
+557 VEHVFEHI

-594 TERKR
+594 TERSR
-599 LEDEL
+599 LENEL

-635 IRSAVELM
+635 IRSAVQLM
-643 QLTNDPEANKAASG
+643 QLTNDPEANKTATG

-719 PPEPLFLNADR
+719 PPEPVYLNADR

-746 FTDTGGRISLAVD
+746 FTDMGGRISLTVEVA
-759 AVDGEAVIHVRDN
+759 DGEAVMCVRDN

-806 ALVKNMVEMHGG
+806 ALVKNMVEKHGG
-818 TVEVQSHGLGRG
+818 TVAVQSHGLDRG
-830 TTFVVRMTLIESP
+830 SSFVVRMAIMESP
-843 TLAPTIA
+843 ALAPA
-850 SADSGPDLTT
+850 VGAAESGPDLTT

-872 AAVMLERLLHLNG
+872 AAMMLERLLQLNG
-885 KQTRIAHSGLDG
+885 KQTRTAHSGLDA

-923 CRRIRLQPWG
+923 CRRIRQQPWG

-944 GQEEDRKRSKEAGF
+944 SQEEDRKRSKEAGF

-966 ERAALMLVL
+966 EREALMLVL
-975 AGKYPVEA
+975 AGKYPAAA

>member
-1 MYHCVKCWAG
+1 
-11 VASPAE
+11 
-17 PGNAPNHMTT
+17 MTT
-27 SKKLWLGFGVLT
+27 SRKLWLGFSLLT
-39 VLLVLS
+39 ILLILAG
-45 SLAIMRAAQAEH
+45 LAIQADAANTRDMTSRKFEGIA
-57 ATAHQL
+57 
-63 EWLAALL
+63 EWLLIAGCGIAA
-70 LIVGGSIAVVTTVV
+70 VTTVI
-84 ISRAIAKAERHM
+84 ISRAIAKAERDA

-101 FADSIVETVRE
+101 FADNIVETVRE

-131 QTFKVTPEETGTSLL
+131 QTFKVTPAETGNSLL

-161 LLEDILPQHTEVHDF
+161 LLEEILPQHTEVHDF

-193 ARRLVQATD
+193 ARRLIQATD

-215 ERKQAEASTKE
+215 ERK
-226 ASQYARS
+226 
-233 LIEASL
+233 
-239 DPLVTISVEGKI
+239 
-251 TDVNIATEQVTGASR
+251 
-266 DALIGS
+266 
-272 DFADYFTEP
+272 
-281 EKAREGYQ
+281 
-289 QVFSQGSVT
+289 
-298 DYPLAI
+298 
-304 RHASGKVTDVL
+304 
-315 YNASVYRDST
+315 
-325 GNVVGVF
+325 
-332 AAARDITER
+332 
-341 KQAEASTKEASQYAR
+341 
-356 SLIEASLDP
+356 
-365 LVTISVEGKIT
+365 
-376 DVNIAT
+376 
-382 EQVTGASRDAL
+382 
-393 IGSDFADYFTEPEKA
+393 
-408 REGYQQVFSQGS
+408 
-420 VTDYP
+420 
-425 LAIRHASG
+425 
-433 KVTDVLYNASVYRDS
+433 
-448 TGNVVG
+448 
-454 VFAAARDITERK
+454 
-466 RLEDELHQVATEIH
+466 RLEDELHQVAAEVH
-480 EYTASIVATVREPLL
+480 EYTLSIVSTVREPLL
-495 VLDADLR
+495 VIDADLR

-513 FRVTPEGTENRLL
+513 FRVTPEGTENRML

-536 PALRQLLE
+536 PALRRLLE

-557 VEHEFEHI
+557 VEHVFEHI

-579 ATDQTPL
+579 ATDQTPM

-594 TERKR
+594 TERSR

-635 IRSAVELM
+635 IRSAVQLM
-643 QLTNDPEANKAASG
+643 QLTNDPEANKTATG

-689 RIDLASIVKQA
+689 RIDLTSVVKQA

-719 PPEPLFLNADR
+719 PPEPVYLNADR
-730 TRLIQV
+730 TRLVQV

-746 FTDTGGRISLAVD
+746 FTDMGGRISLTVEV
-759 AVDGEAVIHVRDN
+759 VDGEAVITIRDN

-780 LPTIFEMFVQA
+780 LPSIFEMFVQA

-806 ALVKNMVEMHGG
+806 ALVKNMLEKHGG
-818 TVEVQSHGLGRG
+818 TVGVQSHGLGRG
-830 TTFVVRMTLIESP
+830 STFVVRMAIMES
-843 TLAPTIA
+843 TALAPA
-850 SADSGPDLTT
+850 AGVEGGGPDLTT
-860 AQRILVVDDNVD
+860 VQRILVVDDNVD
-872 AAVMLERLLHLNG
+872 AAMMLERLLQLNG
-885 KQTRIAHSGLDG
+885 KQTRVAHSGLDA

-923 CRRIRLQPWG
+923 CRRIRQQPWG

-966 ERAALMLVL
+966 EREALMLVL
-975 AGKYPVEA
+975 AGKYPAAA

>member
-1 MYHCVKCWAG
+1 MDHCDGHYGSCFDEHLIQSVHIL
-11 VASPAE
+11 ASRGA
-17 PGNAPNHMTT
+17 NAPNPMTT
-27 SKKLWLGFGVLT
+27 SKKLWFGFGTLT
-39 VLLVLS
+39 VLLVLA
-45 SLAIMRAAQAEH
+45 SLTILLLADAANNGD
-57 ATAHQL
+57 TTWL
-63 EWLAALL
+63 EPEWIAALL
-70 LIVGGSIAVVTTVV
+70 LIAGGGIAVVTTVI
-84 ISRAIAKAERHM
+84 ISRAIAKAERHV

-124 RVNRAFY
+124 RVNHAFY
-131 QTFKVTPEETGTSLL
+131 QTFKVTPAETGNSLL

-161 LLEDILPQHTEVHDF
+161 LLEEILPQHTEVHDF
-176 EVVHIFEHIG
+176 EVVHVFEHIG

-202 QAPLILLAIEDIT
+202 QAPLILLAIE
-215 ERKQAEASTKE
+215 
-226 ASQYARS
+226 
-233 LIEASL
+233 
-239 DPLVTISVEGKI
+239 
-251 TDVNIATEQVTGASR
+251 
-266 DALIGS
+266 
-272 DFADYFTEP
+272 
-281 EKAREGYQ
+281 
-289 QVFSQGSVT
+289 
-298 DYPLAI
+298 
-304 RHASGKVTDVL
+304 
-315 YNASVYRDST
+315 
-325 GNVVGVF
+325 
-332 AAARDITER
+332 
-341 KQAEASTKEASQYAR
+341 
-356 SLIEASLDP
+356 
-365 LVTISVEGKIT
+365 
-376 DVNIAT
+376 
-382 EQVTGASRDAL
+382 
-393 IGSDFADYFTEPEKA
+393 
-408 REGYQQVFSQGS
+408 
-420 VTDYP
+420 
-425 LAIRHASG
+425 
-433 KVTDVLYNASVYRDS
+433 
-448 TGNVVG
+448 
-454 VFAAARDITERK
+454 DITERK

-536 PALRQLLE
+536 PALRRLLE
-544 EILPQENQVNDFS
+544 EVLPQENQVNDFS

-594 TERKR
+594 TERSR

-635 IRSAVELM
+635 IRSAVQLM
-643 QLTNDPEANKAASG
+643 QLTDDPEANKTATG

-683 IELRKQ
+683 IELRRQ
-689 RIDLASIVKQA
+689 RIDLASVVKQA

-709 SMGHELTVTL
+709 SMGHELSVTL
-719 PPEPLFLNADR
+719 PPEPVFLNADR

-746 FTDTGGRISLAVD
+746 FTDMGGRISLAVE
-759 AVDGEAVIHVRDN
+759 AVDGEAMISVRDN
-772 GIGIAAEQ
+772 GIGIATEQ

-818 TVEVQSHGLGRG
+818 SVEVKSHGLGRG
-830 TTFVVRMTLIESP
+830 SIFVVRLATMERTA
-843 TLAPTIA
+843 LAPAIGA
-850 SADSGPDLTT
+850 AEGGPDFTT

-872 AAVMLERLLHLNG
+872 AAIMLERLLQLNG
-885 KQTRIAHSGLDG
+885 KQTRVAHSGLDA

-923 CRRIRLQPWG
+923 CRRIRQQPWG

-966 ERAALMLVL
+966 EREALMLVL
-975 AGKYPVEA
+975 AGKYPAAA